1 MEERSSGMREGGLHI
16 AVPAQPENVSVV
28 RQAIA
33 TRAEKLGMTES
44 RIDDLK
50 IAVSEACANVVLHAY
65 EDRPE
70 PGPLE
75 VELTPGEGE
84 LSVVVR
90 DFGGGILPR
99 ISNPRSS
106 LRMGLA
112 LIGVLSSRFQLTS
125 TRGQGTEIRI
135 QLPLS
140 GRAASRECR

>member
-1 MEERSSGMREGGLHI
+1 MEERSLGAHEDGLHI
-16 AVPAQPENVSVV
+16 VLPAQPQNVSVV

-33 TRAEKLGMTES
+33 DQAEKLGMKES
-44 RIDDLK
+44 RIADLK

-65 EDRPE
+65 EDRRE

-75 VELTPGEGE
+75 VELTSGEEE

-90 DFGGGILPR
+90 DFGGGIRPR

-125 TRGQGTEIRI
+125 TRGHGTEIRI

-140 GRAASRECR
+140 ETSAK